1 MDISLFYFADD
12 GSRADGGRYDLLLDG
27 ARLADEAGLH
37 AVWTPERH
45 FHPFGGQ
52 YANPAVTGAAVAA
65 VTRRVGVRAGS
76 VVLPLHDPIRVAEE
90 WSMVDNLSNGRV
102 AVAFASGWHAQDFVL
117 HPDPTTAYPARK
129 AMMADTIGLVRRL
142 WAGERVTRVDGGGDK
157 VGVRIYP
164 RPVQRELP
172 FWITSSG
179 RPETFRMA
187 GELGGNLLTH
197 LLGQRPAVLRRNIGV
212 YREAFAAAHGAAPGR
227 VTLMLHTL
235 LGPSD
240 DEVRELIREPF
251 SRYLASSLD
260 LTSRSGPTTEGIDEV
275 TEEDGRMLLD
285 RAFERYS
292 RDSGLF
298 GSPATARR
306 TLATLAATG
315 VDEVACLIDFGVD
328 HASVLRGMDLI
339 AALAQ
344 EHH

>member
-12 GSRADGGRYDLLLDG
+12 ASRAEGGRYDLLLDG
-27 ARLADEAGLH
+27 ARFADDAGLH

-45 FHPFGGQ
+45 FHPFGGL
-52 YANPAVTGAAVAA
+52 YANSAVTGAAVAVA
-65 VTRRVGVRAGS
+65 TRRVGVRAGS

-90 WSMVDNLSNGRV
+90 WSMVDNLSNGRA
-102 AVAFASGWHAQDFVL
+102 AVAFASGWHARDFVL

-129 AMMADTIGLVRRL
+129 ARMAEDIDVVRRL
-142 WAGERVTRVDGGGDK
+142 WAGEEITRVDGGGDK
-157 VGVRIYP
+157 ASVRVYP
-164 RPVQRELP
+164 PPVQRELP

-197 LLGQRPAVLRRNIGV
+197 LLGQRPEVLRRNIGV
-212 YREAFAAAHGAAPGR
+212 YRETLAAKYGSAAKGR

-240 DEVRELIREPF
+240 GEVLELIREPF
-251 SRYLASSLD
+251 TRYLASSLD
-260 LTSRSGPTTEGIDEV
+260 LTSRSGPTTDGIDE
-275 TEEDGRMLLD
+275 LLEQESQALLR

-298 GSPATARR
+298 GSVDTGRR
-306 TLATLAATG
+306 TLAALEAAG

-328 HASVLRGMDLI
+328 QASVLRGLDLI
-339 AALAQ
+339 ADLARA
-344 EHH
+344 